1 MSPERGICVSIPESL
16 FISFFCMSVVFALLG
31 GLYVL
36 TSLFTDVIRFI
47 EIRADK

>member
-1 MSPERGICVSIPESL
+1 MGIPESL

-36 TSLFTDVIRFI
+36 TILSTDAIRYI
-47 EIRADK
+47 EKNKAGK